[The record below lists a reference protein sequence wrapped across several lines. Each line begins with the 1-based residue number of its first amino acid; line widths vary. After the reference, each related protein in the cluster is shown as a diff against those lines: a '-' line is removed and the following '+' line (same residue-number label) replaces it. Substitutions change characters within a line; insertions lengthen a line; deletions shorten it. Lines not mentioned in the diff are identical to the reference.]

1 MVRILDDQGRLTPHP
16 DFPVE
21 LSDEDLVK
29 ALEMMTM
36 VRRLDV
42 EGTALQRHGEL
53 GLWPPHMGQEATQA
67 GAWLALGDGDQV
79 FPTYREQGLAHAMGV
94 SVA

>member
-1 MVRILDDQGRLTPHP
+1 MTETSSADEGDPDPFVPPATHHPVNRPDPAMVRILDDQGRLTPHP

-29 ALEMMTM
+29 ALEMMVM

-42 EGTALQRHGEL
+42 EGTALQ
-53 GLWPPHMGQEATQA
+53 
-67 GAWLALGDGDQV
+67 
-79 FPTYREQGLAHAMGV
+79 
-94 SVA
+94 